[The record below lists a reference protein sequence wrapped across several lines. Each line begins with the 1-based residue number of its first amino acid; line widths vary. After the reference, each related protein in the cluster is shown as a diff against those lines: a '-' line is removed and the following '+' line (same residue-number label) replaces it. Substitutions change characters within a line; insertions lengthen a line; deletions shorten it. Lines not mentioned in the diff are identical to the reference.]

1 LRSAPARQ
9 RLEKKARPMID
20 PQRIETCTICNLR
33 ALQIRCDGYL
43 FVCPACT
50 KKSRAAAAVKS
61 LRETVLDLGYGPGR
75 ASEADDAARQISRY
89 HAADLARVARLLRR
103 EILLCGD
110 TEAAADRLDQRIRAA
125 IERGRIRDAARGAG
139 A

>member
-1 LRSAPARQ
+1 
-9 RLEKKARPMID
+9 MID
-20 PQRIETCTICNLR
+20 LHKMKTCTICNLR
-33 ALQIRCDGYL
+33 ALQIRCDGFL

-50 KKSRAAAAVKS
+50 KKERDAAALKS
-61 LRETVLDLGYGPGR
+61 LRMTVLDLGYGNGR
-75 ASEADDAARQISRY
+75 ASEADAAARQISRH

-110 TEAAADRLDQRIRAA
+110 TEAAADRLDRRIRAA